1 MADKKETKLTAEQKL
16 ELANKKIQEL
26 EAKQAEIKL
35 NNTRQKILANYE
47 EGERKNLVK
56 YIIENSK
63 DPEMVHKHLTKSILA
78 KKAKETVE
86 AIVEPTIPKE
96 NIKPQ
101 SYVDFNVEQPV
112 NVKPEMTDEEWHRER
127 FRIVIEEDGTGGW
140 SNN

>member
-1 MADKKETKLTAEQKL
+1 MADKKEPKLTAEQKL
-16 ELANKKIQEL
+16 DLANKKIQEL

-63 DPEMVHKHLTKSILA
+63 DPEAVHKHLTKSILA
-78 KKAKETVE
+78 KKAKE
-86 AIVEPTIPKE
+86 AMQEPITPKQ
-96 NIKPQ
+96 NVKPQ
-101 SYVDFNVEQPV
+101 AFVDFNVEQPV
-112 NVKPEMTDEEWHRER
+112 NVKTEMTDDEWHRER

-140 SNN
+140 SN

>member
-1 MADKKETKLTAEQKL
+1 MADKKETKLTPEQKL
-16 ELANKKIQEL
+16 DLANKKIQEL

-63 DPEMVHKHLTKSILA
+63 DPEAVHKHLTKSILA
-78 KKAKETVE
+78 KKAKE
-86 AIVEPTIPKE
+86 AMQEPTIPQK

-101 SYVDFNVEQPV
+101 AFVDFNVEQPV
-112 NVKPEMTDEEWHRER
+112 NVKTEMTDDEWHRER